1 MYGLDAISAHN
12 GWHMAALGIS
22 IVFTGLI
29 LLSFTVAQLHNIL
42 RLFDNRDA
50 YYKKARG
57 LFKKKSDSDND
68 KKEVGNSDL
77 TLPDNVK
84 KAAGQCKLLIEKIG
98 EPFPLPRLIELSE
111 KCGMSYPYST
121 INDLILAGFIV
132 PDGKGYYLWNQDEQ
146 KVPKVS

>member
-1 MYGLDAISAHN
+1 LYGLDAITANN

-50 YYKKARG
+50 CCKKIRG
-57 LFKKKSDSDND
+57 LFKKNNNKQ
-68 KKEVGNSDL
+68 EVGDSDL
-77 TLPDNVK
+77 TLPNNIK
-84 KAAGQCKLLIEKIG
+84 EAAGQCKLLIERIG
-98 EPFPLPRLIELSE
+98 EPFSLPRLIELSE
-111 KCGMSYPYST
+111 KCGMSHPCST

-132 PDGKGYYLWNQDEQ
+132 PDGKGYYVWNQDDQ
-146 KVPKVS
+146 NRSGA

>member
-50 YYKKARG
+50 YYKKIRG
-57 LFKKKSDSDND
+57 LFKKNSDND
-68 KKEVGNSDL
+68 KQEVGNSDL

-84 KAAGQCKLLIEKIG
+84 EAAGQCKLLIERIG
-98 EPFPLPRLIELSE
+98 EPFSLPRLVELSE
-111 KCGMSYPYST
+111 KCGMSHPYST

>member
-29 LLSFTVAQLHNIL
+29 LLSFTVARLHNIL
-42 RLFDNRDA
+42 TLFDNRDA
-50 YYKKARG
+50 CYQKIKG
-57 LFKKKSDSDND
+57 LFKKNND
-68 KKEVGNSDL
+68 KQEVSNSDL

-84 KAAGQCKLLIEKIG
+84 EAAGQCKLLIERIG

-132 PDGKGYYLWNQDEQ
+132 PDGKGYYLWNQDGQ
-146 KVPKVS
+146 NRSGI

>member
-1 MYGLDAISAHN
+1 LYGLDAISAHN

-50 YYKKARG
+50 YYKKTRG

-68 KKEVGNSDL
+68 KQEVGNSDL

-84 KAAGQCKLLIEKIG
+84 EAAGQCKLLIERIG

-111 KCGMSYPYST
+111 KCGMSHPHST

-132 PDGKGYYLWNQDEQ
+132 PDGKGYYLWNQDGHN
-146 KVPKVS
+146 

>member
-1 MYGLDAISAHN
+1 LYGLDAISAHN

-42 RLFDNRDA
+42 RLFDNRGA
-50 YYKKARG
+50 YCKKIRG
-57 LFKKKSDSDND
+57 LFKKNNNKQ
-68 KKEVGNSDL
+68 EVGNSDL
-77 TLPDNVK
+77 TLPNNIK
-84 KAAGQCKLLIEKIG
+84 EAAGQCKLLIKRIG

-111 KCGMSYPYST
+111 KCGMSHPYST

-132 PDGKGYYLWNQDEQ
+132 PDGKGYYVWKQDD
-146 KVPKVS
+146 

>member
-22 IVFTGLI
+22 IVFTGLM
-29 LLSFTVAQLHNIL
+29 LLSFAVAQLHNIL

-50 YYKKARG
+50 YYKKVRG
-57 LFKKKSDSDND
+57 LFKNNNKQ
-68 KKEVGNSDL
+68 EVSNSDL
-77 TLPDNVK
+77 SLSNNVK
-84 KAAGQCKLLIEKIG
+84 EAADQCKLLIERIG
-98 EPFPLPRLIELSE
+98 EPFPLPRLIEISE
-111 KCGMSYPYST
+111 KCGMSHPYST

-132 PDGKGYYLWNQDEQ
+132 PDGKGYYVWNQDDQ

>member
-1 MYGLDAISAHN
+1 MYGLDAITANN

-50 YYKKARG
+50 YCKKIRG
-57 LFKKKSDSDND
+57 LFEKNNNKQK
-68 KKEVGNSDL
+68 VGDSDL
-77 TLPDNVK
+77 TLPNNIK
-84 KAAGQCKLLIEKIG
+84 EAAGQCKLLIERIG
-98 EPFPLPRLIELSE
+98 EPFSLPRLIELSE
-111 KCGMSYPYST
+111 KCGMSHPYST

-132 PDGKGYYLWNQDEQ
+132 PDGKGYYVWNQDDQ
-146 KVPKVS
+146 NRSGA

>member
-1 MYGLDAISAHN
+1 MYGLDAITANN

-50 YYKKARG
+50 YCKKIRG
-57 LFKKKSDSDND
+57 LFEKNNNKHK
-68 KKEVGNSDL
+68 VGDSDL
-77 TLPDNVK
+77 TLPNNIK
-84 KAAGQCKLLIEKIG
+84 EAAGQCKLLIERIG
-98 EPFPLPRLIELSE
+98 EPFSLPRLIELSE
-111 KCGMSYPYST
+111 KCGMSHPYST

-132 PDGKGYYLWNQDEQ
+132 PDGKGYYVWNQDDQ
-146 KVPKVS
+146 NRSGA

>member
-29 LLSFTVAQLHNIL
+29 LLSFTIAQLHNIL

-50 YYKKARG
+50 YYMRIRG
-57 LFKKKSDSDND
+57 LFKKNNNKQ
-68 KKEVGNSDL
+68 EVSNSDL
-77 TLPDNVK
+77 TLPNNIK
-84 KAAGQCKLLIEKIG
+84 EAAGQCKLLIERIG
-98 EPFPLPRLIELSE
+98 EPFPLPRLIEMSE
-111 KCGMSYPYST
+111 KCGMSHPYST

-132 PDGKGYYLWNQDEQ
+132 PDGKGYYVWNQDEQ
-146 KVPKVS
+146 NRSGA